1 MEVILML
8 YQGDDDDIGACKCG
22 WVIQCDCWCDTDN
35 EDVDEDDEDGNID
48 DNDGNGDDHV
58 DGDGDDAM
66 FGSADV
72 MLDSYRD
79 FFW

>member
-8 YQGDDDDIGACKCG
+8 YQGDDDDIGAVDCG
-22 WVIQCDCWCDTDN
+22 WVIQCDFWCDTDDK
-35 EDVDEDDEDGNID
+35 DVDD
-48 DNDGNGDDHV
+48 
-58 DGDGDDAM
+58 DGDDAM